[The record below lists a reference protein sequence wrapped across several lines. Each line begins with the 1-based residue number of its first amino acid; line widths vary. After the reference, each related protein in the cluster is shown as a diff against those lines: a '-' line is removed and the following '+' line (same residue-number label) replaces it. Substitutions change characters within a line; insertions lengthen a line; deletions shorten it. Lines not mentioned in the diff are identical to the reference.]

1 MISKFGKNLS
11 KDNQVHTLIP
21 TSLGA
26 LAGGAFGGAS
36 DYLENSANKRDYDFW
51 KRMTDKHKI
60 STILDK
66 PRKVR
71 YGLPLGIATGALLGY
86 ALPKAIKDNQ
96 K

>member
-1 MISKFGKNLS
+1 MITKLGKTLS
-11 KDNQVHTLIP
+11 KDNKAHPIIP

-60 STILDK
+60 SEILEK

-71 YGLPLGIATGALLGY
+71 YGLPLGMAAGALLGY